1 MTLLR
6 SENVSFRYHGPWVL
20 RHVSF
25 NVEKGSFVGILGPNG
40 SGKSTLLKIMD
51 GILTPQ
57 EGMATMDGRS
67 ILTMSRREI
76 ARWVAVVP
84 QDYGGIFA
92 FTAREIV
99 LMGRSPHLEPWSFEG
114 KRDYETVRRVMAQTD
129 TMSFADRSLEHLS
142 GGERQRVLIARALAQ
157 EPRIMLLDEPTAFL
171 DIRHQVEIM
180 NLLKSLNKK
189 DGLTVLAV
197 THDINLASLYCD
209 RIILLDGGAIH
220 AEGPPADVMTVDNI
234 EAVYGLPVVSGKHE
248 LTGRPVIM
256 PRMEQDLHK
265 HGGNVVSRRDLK

>member
-1 MTLLR
+1 MTLLQ

-51 GILTPQ
+51 GILTPR
-57 EGMATMDGRS
+57 EGRATMDGRD
-67 ILTMSRREI
+67 IGTMSRRDI
-76 ARWVAVVP
+76 ARRAAVVP
-84 QDYGGIFA
+84 QDYTGIFT

-99 LMGRSPHLEPWSFEG
+99 LMGRSPHLDPWSFEG
-114 KRDYETVRRVMAQTD
+114 KRDHEIVSRVMAQTD
-129 TMSFADRSLEHLS
+129 TQGFADRSLDQLS

-157 EPRIMLLDEPTAFL
+157 EPRVMLLDEPTAFL

-180 NLLKSLNKK
+180 NLLKLLNKEE
-189 DGLTVLAV
+189 GLTVLAV

-209 RIILLDGGAIH
+209 RIILLNGGTIH
-220 AEGPPADVMTVDNI
+220 AEGPPAEVMTADNI
-234 EAVYGLPVVSGKHE
+234 EAVYGLPVVSGSHKP
-248 LTGRPVIM
+248 TGRPIIM
-256 PRMEQDLHK
+256 PRME
-265 HGGNVVSRRDLK
+265 

>member
-1 MTLLR
+1 MTLLQ
-6 SENVSFRYHGPWVL
+6 SENVGFHYHGPWVL

-57 EGMATMDGRS
+57 EGKASMDGRN
-67 ILTMSRREI
+67 IRTMSRRDI
-76 ARWVAVVP
+76 ARRVAVVP
-84 QDYGGIFA
+84 QDHAGIFA
-92 FTAREIV
+92 FTAGEIV
-99 LMGRSPHLEPWSFEG
+99 LMGRSPHLNPWSFEG
-114 KRDYETVRRVMAQTD
+114 KIDHETVNRVMAQTD
-129 TMSFADRSLEHLS
+129 TLGFANRSLDHLS

-157 EPRIMLLDEPTAFL
+157 EPCIMLLDEPTAFL

-189 DGLTVLAV
+189 EGLTVLAV

-209 RIILLDGGAIH
+209 RIILLDKGEIH
-220 AEGPPADVMTVDNI
+220 ADGPPAEVMTVNNI
-234 EAVYGLPVVSGKHE
+234 ETVYGLPVVSGYHE

-256 PRMEQDLHK
+256 PRIE
-265 HGGNVVSRRDLK
+265 

>member
-1 MTLLR
+1 MTLLQ

-51 GILTPQ
+51 GILTPR
-57 EGMATMDGRS
+57 EGRATMDGRD
-67 ILTMSRREI
+67 IGTMSRRDI
-76 ARWVAVVP
+76 ARRAAVVP
-84 QDYGGIFA
+84 QDYTGIFT

-99 LMGRSPHLEPWSFEG
+99 LMGRSPHLDPWSFEG
-114 KRDYETVRRVMAQTD
+114 KRDHEIVSRVMAQTD
-129 TMSFADRSLEHLS
+129 TQGFADRSLDQLS

-157 EPRIMLLDEPTAFL
+157 EPRVMLLDEPTAFL

-180 NLLKSLNKK
+180 NILKLLNKEE
-189 DGLTVLAV
+189 GLTVLAV

-209 RIILLDGGAIH
+209 RIILLNGGTIH
-220 AEGPPADVMTVDNI
+220 AEGPPAEVMTADNI
-234 EAVYGLPVVSGKHE
+234 EAVYGLPVVSGSHE

-256 PRMEQDLHK
+256 PRME
-265 HGGNVVSRRDLK
+265 

>member
-1 MTLLR
+1 MTLLQ
-6 SENVSFRYHGPWVL
+6 SDDVSFRYHGPWVL

-25 NVEKGSFVGILGPNG
+25 NVEKGSFIGILGPNG
-40 SGKSTLLKIMD
+40 SGKSTLLKILD

-67 ILTMSRREI
+67 ILTMSRRDI
-76 ARWVAVVP
+76 ARRVAVVP
-84 QDYGGIFA
+84 QDYAGIFT

-99 LMGRSPHLEPWSFEG
+99 LMGRSPHLAPWAFEG
-114 KRDYETVRRVMAQTD
+114 KRDHETVNRVMAQTD

-157 EPRIMLLDEPTAFL
+157 EPRLMLLDEPTAFL

-180 NLLKSLNKK
+180 NLLKSLNKEE
-189 DGLTVLAV
+189 GLTVLAV

-220 AEGPPADVMTVDNI
+220 AEGPPAEVMTTGNI
-234 EAVYGLPVVSGKHE
+234 EAVYGLPVVSGNHE

-256 PRMEQDLHK
+256 PRIEE
-265 HGGNVVSRRDLK
+265 